1 MDQETIEQIKEKIED
16 VEILSEDWEKPFK
29 VLQDKSVSDNVSY
42 LRLVNYCFDNMMK
55 INTYY
60 SDENLNKY
68 LLTIKINKIRNILI
82 EYEQGVQPSKHYVLL
97 RINEYVQNN
106 RQNLDS
112 LITYFSQ
119 IFLRTGSGKI

>member
-112 LITYFSQ
+112 LITYFTQ
-119 IFLRTGSGKI
+119 IFLGTGSGKI

>member
-60 SDENLNKY
+60 SDKNLNKY

-112 LITYFSQ
+112 LITYFVM
-119 IFLRTGSGKI
+119 IFLGDNL

>member
-1 MDQETIEQIKEKIED
+1 MDQKTIEEIKEKIED

-60 SDENLNKY
+60 SDKNLNKY

-112 LITYFSQ
+112 LITYFTQ
-119 IFLRTGSGKI
+119 IFIGTGSGKI